1 MTLKIVALAGGVGGA
16 KLIQGLSS
24 VSEPESL
31 TCIVNTGD
39 DDIFHGLHVCPDLD
53 TVMYTLAGLSDTEK
67 GWGLKDESYTVLSSL
82 AALNQDTWFN
92 LGDKDIATHL
102 VRTNLL
108 STGQSL
114 TEVTHE
120 ICRRFGVKNKVIPI
134 SNAKISTKLI
144 SNVGEL
150 SMQEYFVKH
159 RWIPP
164 ISKIVYSHDKAQ
176 ITDEAKQSLID
187 ADLIIICPSNPLL
200 SIGPMLSVDAAKDLI
215 RNYSYKTIC
224 VSPLIGNGSGSGPAG
239 KLMNE
244 LGMEASVVGLGKY
257 YQNFCSWMII
267 DSSDRMF
274 EPALVQMGFSVKMLP
289 IIMNNDH
296 EKISLASAVLEV
308 GQHV

>member
-224 VSPLIGNGSGSGPAG
+224 VSPLIGNGSVSGPAG